1 MVRPEPFGGFQVMTH
16 FYLYLSIILLAKALA
31 LAVVALTRQRR
42 RAERLDC
49 SVSDT
54 PADLEPFTCL
64 KADLKEVNE
73 GVFLCRMRFANQA
86 GRNLLEPERVK
97 EEV

>member
-1 MVRPEPFGGFQVMTH
+1 MTH

-54 PADLEPFTCL
+54 PADPEPFTCL

-86 GRNLLEPERVK
+86 GHNLLEPERVK
-97 EEV
+97 REA

>member
-1 MVRPEPFGGFQVMTH
+1 MTRSEPFGRFQVMTH
-16 FYLYLSIILLAKALA
+16 FFLYLSIILLAKGLT
-31 LAVVALTRQRR
+31 LAVVALALQRR

-49 SVSDT
+49 SLSDS

-86 GRNLLEPERVK
+86 GRHLKFEG
-97 EEV
+97 

>member
-1 MVRPEPFGGFQVMTH
+1 MSH
-16 FYLYLSIILLAKALA
+16 LYLYLSIIVLAKAFT
-31 LAVVALTRQRR
+31 LAVVALARQRR
-42 RAERLDC
+42 RAERPDC
-49 SVSDT
+49 SLSDS
-54 PADLEPFTCL
+54 PAELEPFTCL

-86 GRNLLEPERVK
+86 GRHLKFEGRSLK

>member
-1 MVRPEPFGGFQVMTH
+1 MTH

-49 SVSDT
+49 SLSDT

-86 GRNLLEPERVK
+86 GRNLLAT
-97 EEV
+97 EEAGRRISG